1 MKKLE
6 NIKNAFLIGVCILA
20 ALLSAFYPFDEKTAQ
35 TMTSVSDLY
44 GQTNEQRL
52 AFFVSNGVEVEGEPC
67 EITEVIIP
75 LEFNAIY
82 AKYEALQKSQGLSLE
97 QYKGRRVY
105 RYTYLVK
112 NKKDSVAE
120 LLIADEK
127 IVAAALV
134 SLSQNGNFSK
144 IIS

>member
-6 NIKNAFLIGVCILA
+6 KIKNAFLIGVCIAA
-20 ALLSAFYPFDEKTAQ
+20 ALLSAIYPFEEKSAQ
-35 TMTSVSDLY
+35 TVAPAPDFY
-44 GQTNEQRL
+44 GETNEQRL
-52 AFFVSNGVEVEGEPC
+52 AFLRSNGVNIEDEPS
-67 EITEVIIP
+67 EIVEVIIP
-75 LEFNAIY
+75 LEFTALY

-97 QYKGRRVY
+97 EYKGRRAR

-112 NKKDSVAE
+112 NKKDCVAE
-120 LLIADEK
+120 LLVVDKK

-134 SLSQNGNFSK
+134 PLSQNGNFDK